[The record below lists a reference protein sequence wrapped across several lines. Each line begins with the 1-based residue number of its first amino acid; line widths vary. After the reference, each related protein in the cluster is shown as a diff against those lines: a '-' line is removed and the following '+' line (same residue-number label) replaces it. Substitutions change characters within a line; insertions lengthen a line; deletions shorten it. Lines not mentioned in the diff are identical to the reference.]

1 MRCQHQRFLSS
12 NGNRRRLAKVSIP
25 SSRKEVETILE
36 EAERSRAESQSETG
50 HWYYRIPCAGVRY
63 YSFDAGEPGL

>member
-1 MRCQHQRFLSS
+1 MSAPEILEQQRQPET
-12 NGNRRRLAKVSIP
+12 VSQGLDTKLT
-25 SSRKEVETILE
+25 KEVETILE